1 MGCKMPFSPDKF
13 IQNSVAEI
21 KKTIGGEKAI
31 IGLSG
36 GVDSF
41 TAAILASK
49 ALGKGQLFA
58 ILVDNGLLRKGEVEE
73 VKRAA
78 RETKVPLKV
87 IEASDRFFSAL
98 WEVIDPEDKRKK
110 IGELFI
116 RIFEEEAKKDQ
127 VSFLIQGT
135 IAPDWIESGGGG
147 RDKLKS
153 HHNVGGLP
161 EKMGLKLCEPLREI
175 YKHEVRAVARE
186 LGLPPGISERQP
198 FPGPAL
204 AVRVVGEVT
213 PEKVEIVQEA
223 CAIVEE
229 ELENASKQKR
239 MEVPWQYF
247 AALLPSKTV
256 GVRGDERAYQYTVIV
271 RAVRS
276 LDGMTA
282 NFSDI
287 PYEILQKISTR
298 ITNEIRSVGRV
309 TYDITNKPPG
319 TIEME

>member
-1 MGCKMPFSPDKF
+1 MPFNPDKF
-13 IQNSVAEI
+13 IQSSVADI
-21 KKTIGGEKAI
+21 KKTVGSEKAI

-41 TAAILASK
+41 AAAILASK
-49 ALGKGQLFA
+49 AVPNQLFA
-58 ILVDNGLLRKGEVEE
+58 ILVDTGLLRKGEVEE
-73 VKRAA
+73 VKKAA
-78 RETKVPLKV
+78 ASTGVKLTV
-87 IEASDRFFSAL
+87 IDAKDRFFSAL
-98 WEVIDPEDKRKK
+98 HGVTDPEEKRKK

-116 RIFEEEAKKDQ
+116 RIFEEEAKKDK
-127 VSFLIQGT
+127 VAFLIQGT

-147 RDKLKS
+147 RDKIKS

-161 EKMGLKLCEPLREI
+161 EKMHLKLCEPLREI
-175 YKHEVRAVARE
+175 YKHEVRMVARNV
-186 LGLPPGISERQP
+186 GLPPSISERQP

-213 PEKVEIVQEA
+213 PEKVKIVQEA

-229 ELENASKQKR
+229 ELEKAAKEKK
-239 MEVPWQYF
+239 MELPWQYF

-256 GVRGDERAYQYTVIV
+256 GVRGDERAYQYTIIV

-282 NFSDI
+282 NFSNI
-287 PYEILQKISTR
+287 PFDILQKISSR
-298 ITNEIRSVGRV
+298 ITNEIRDVGRV

>member
-1 MGCKMPFSPDKF
+1 MPFNADKF
-13 IQNSVAEI
+13 IQSSVSEI
-21 KKTIGGEKAI
+21 KKTIGSEKAI

-41 TAAILASK
+41 AAAILASK
-49 ALGKGQLFA
+49 AVPGQLFA

-78 RETKVPLKV
+78 KETGVNLKV
-87 IEASDRFFSAL
+87 IDAKEKFFTAL
-98 WEVIDPEDKRKK
+98 KGAIEPEEKRKK
-110 IGELFI
+110 IGEMFI
-116 RIFEEEAKKDQ
+116 RIFEEEAKKDK
-127 VSFLIQGT
+127 VAFLIQGT

-147 RDKLKS
+147 RDKIKS

-161 EKMGLKLCEPLREI
+161 DRMHLKLCEPLREI
-175 YKHEVRAVARE
+175 YKHEVRMVARS
-186 LGLPPGISERQP
+186 LGLPPSISERQP

-213 PEKVEIVQEA
+213 PEKVKIVQEA

-229 ELENASKQKR
+229 ELEAASKEKK
-239 MEVPWQYF
+239 MERPWQYF

-282 NFSDI
+282 NFSEI
-287 PYEILQKISTR
+287 PFDVLQKISSR
-298 ITNEIRSVGRV
+298 ITNEIRDVGRV
-309 TYDITNKPPG
+309 VYDITNKPPG